1 MRSCRVNNLREP
13 AVVVGGHEHKPAS
26 AETAA
31 KAFDRRQKERQAIAD
46 KYEEALEA
54 SDVLQEQ
61 PWTKK
66 RKIGWIECHYG
77 AAPPGREAIL
87 RAFRR
92 VEGKIRGLNDKSI
105 RKVLS
110 DARFTKNKGG
120 RPPK

>member
-1 MRSCRVNNLREP
+1 MPQTPKSVQAP
-13 AVVVGGHEHKPAS
+13 TVVVGGHEHKPAS

-31 KAFDRRQKERQAIAD
+31 KAIVRRRKERQAIAD
-46 KYEEALEA
+46 KYEEVLKA

-66 RKIGWIECHYG
+66 RQIGWIDYYYG

-92 VEGKIRGLNDKSI
+92 AEGKIRGLNDKSI